1 MPTWIVQTSGHDE
14 ERVEAGVLATESGTL
29 VALSDEG
36 LMIRAW
42 APGSWRTARHVSGVE
57 AHPAGKSSGRENVV
71 GLPGLHRV

>member
-1 MPTWIVQTSGHDE
+1 
-14 ERVEAGVLATESGTL
+14 
-29 VALSDEG
+29 
-36 LMIRAW
+36 MIRAW